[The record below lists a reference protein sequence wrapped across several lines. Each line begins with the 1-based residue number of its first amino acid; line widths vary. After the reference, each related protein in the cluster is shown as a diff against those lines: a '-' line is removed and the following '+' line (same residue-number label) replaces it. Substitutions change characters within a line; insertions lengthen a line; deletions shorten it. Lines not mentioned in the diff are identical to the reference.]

1 MPLGLLPCE
10 FTEHTVKLCRD
21 FRLLF
26 YRDGICEALDQDDQE
41 FGSRRLRTYLANYE
55 CNVQQLMKAVE
66 AFRGNRDQGDDATV
80 ALLRSASKD

>member
-26 YRDGICEALDQDDQE
+26 YGR
-41 FGSRRLRTYLANYE
+41 N
-55 CNVQQLMKAVE
+55 
-66 AFRGNRDQGDDATV
+66 FRNDESQ
-80 ALLRSASKD
+80 